1 MRQCGF
7 HAAASRSC
15 QTHCHNNR
23 EVSTIRPSD
32 RGFAGAS
39 HEIVTFP
46 RYQRQLIDWLDLNV
60 HHPVYMLFDAD
71 VTAARGHIRA
81 YRTEMGAPL
90 SLTAFI
96 TGCFARA
103 IDEHKLLH
111 AYRKGRGS
119 LALFED
125 VDIAMPVERDLESQ
139 KVPVPCIIRAAN
151 RKSPAEIDREI
162 RIAKTGENPQSRAM
176 KWLPVWLVLPGF
188 IRRFILRR
196 LLANPVRRKAIT
208 GTAMVSAAGMFGIG
222 PAWGISPPSYS
233 VSLLV
238 GALTKEPAQD
248 GFGRARESLCLTV
261 CVDHD
266 VVDGAVA
273 ARFAQRFKELIE
285 SGSGLPTNQGV
296 QAPQVS
302 EVETASAAR
311 A

>member
-1 MRQCGF
+1 VR
-7 HAAASRSC
+7 
-15 QTHCHNNR
+15 
-23 EVSTIRPSD
+23 
-32 RGFAGAS
+32 
-39 HEIVTFP
+39 
-46 RYQRQLIDWLDLNV
+46 
-60 HHPVYMLFDAD
+60 HPVYLLFEAD
-71 VTAARGHIRA
+71 VTTARHDIRA
-81 YRTEMGAPL
+81 YRAEMGAPL

-119 LALFED
+119 LALFDD
-125 VDIAMPVERDLESQ
+125 VDIAMPIERDLESQ

-151 RKSPAEIDREI
+151 RKRLPEIEREI
-162 RIAKTGENPQSRAM
+162 RTAKTGENPQSGAM
-176 KWLPVWLVLPGF
+176 KWLPIWLMLPGF
-188 IRRFILRR
+188 LRRFILRR

-238 GALTKEPAQD
+238 GALRKEQVKD
-248 GFGRARESLCLTV
+248 GFDQGRESICLTV

-285 SGSGLPTNQGV
+285 SGSGLRTDEATGSQSRDVKTADP
-296 QAPQVS
+296 APV
-302 EVETASAAR
+302 
-311 A
+311 